1 MFYREVSLLFVIGEG
16 WFNVYYCWCL
26 MCELLFIY
34 GYVWLLFVLFVVGVS
49 DIGSDGMFVGV
60 LGGSFVGWCYGNRN
74 FDRYYID

>member
-1 MFYREVSLLFVIGEG
+1 
-16 WFNVYYCWCL
+16 

-60 LGGSFVGWCYGNRN
+60 LGGSFVGWRYDNRN
-74 FDRYYID
+74 FDCYYID

>member
-1 MFYREVSLLFVIGEG
+1 
-16 WFNVYYCWCL
+16 

-74 FDRYYID
+74 FDYYYID